1 VDFLLSADELQA
13 RKGAKWRM
21 HPPDVLPSFVAEMDF
36 KVAPAIQD
44 AIRDLVEREDYGY
57 GQLTDPN
64 QLFEAFA
71 SWMQLRHGWQPD
83 PAPTIALTD
92 VVQGLVAT
100 IIAFSEKSD
109 GVIAQTPAYPPF
121 LKTIEWT
128 GRRLVD
134 NPMVDDGTRFVIDLA
149 GLERA
154 AAEASMIFV
163 CNPQNPTGRV
173 LERAELEGVAAIAAA
188 HDLIIVADEIHAD
201 LVYPGVKHVPIET
214 IADAA
219 TRTVTLTSATKGFN
233 LPGLRTAVAH
243 FGTPELKMRFD
254 AGLPEHLL
262 GGPSRIGIAATIAA
276 WRHGQGWLD
285 NVMAYLDGNRRRVAQ
300 WTIAHRLGHHM
311 PEATYLAWLDCRG
324 LPMEGGVSPQQHFLD
339 RARVALSHGPD
350 FGEAG
355 VGHVRLNF
363 ATSAE
368 ILDEILGRLGDA
380 LELGA
385 RAD

>member
-1 VDFLLSADELQA
+1 MDFLLSADELHA
-13 RKGAKWRM
+13 RTGAKWRM

-36 KVAPAIQD
+36 KVAPAVQD
-44 AIRDLVEREDYGY
+44 AIRELVEREDYGY

-71 SWMQLRHGWQPD
+71 SWMRIRHGWEPD
-83 PAPTIALTD
+83 PAPTLALTD

-100 IIAFSEKSD
+100 ISAFSEKGA
-109 GVIAQTPAYPPF
+109 GVVVQTPAYPPF
-121 LKTIEWT
+121 LKSIEWT

-134 NPMVDDGTRFVIDLA
+134 NPMVDDGTRFVIDLE

-154 AAEASMIFV
+154 AAEASMVFV

-173 LERAELEGVAAIAAA
+173 LDRAELEGIVAIAVA

-201 LVYPGVKHVPIET
+201 LVYPGTKHVPMET
-214 IADAA
+214 IAGAA
-219 TRTVTLTSATKGFN
+219 NRTVTLTSATKGFN
-233 LPGLRTAVAH
+233 IPGLRTAIAH
-243 FGTPELKMRFD
+243 FGTPELKTRFD
-254 AGLPEHLL
+254 ASLPEHLL
-262 GGPSRIGIAATIAA
+262 GGPSRVGIAATIAA

-285 NVMAYLDGNRRRVAQ
+285 DVMAYLDGNRRRVAA
-300 WTIAHRLGHHM
+300 WASAHKLGHHM

-324 LPMEGGVSPQQHFLD
+324 LALEEGVSPQQHLLE
-339 RARVALSHGPD
+339 RAQVALSHGAD

-363 ATSAE
+363 ATSTEILEE
-368 ILDEILGRLGDA
+368 ILDRLGDA
-380 LELGA
+380 LE
-385 RAD
+385 